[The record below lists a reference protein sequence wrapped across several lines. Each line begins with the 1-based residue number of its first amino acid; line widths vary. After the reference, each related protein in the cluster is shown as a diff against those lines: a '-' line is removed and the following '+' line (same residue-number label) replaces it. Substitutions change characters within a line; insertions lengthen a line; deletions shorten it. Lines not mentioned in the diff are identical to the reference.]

1 MKFILNL
8 FFILLFLVLPG
19 SIFGQTEKKAVY
31 GVLIDNT
38 GSMRS
43 QFGNIQTLGKSVA
56 RNISQQGEV
65 SLFRFQTE
73 GSDKKQFAI
82 VSSGTE
88 WSRDKDALENYI
100 GKLQVVPGRTV
111 LFDSIRSIAR
121 TIDAKA
127 VSEKLTEKILILITD
142 GEDRTSEVT
151 EKQLLKELKE
161 SNIKVYAFGLI
172 AELDSERSLFGD
184 SIKEKATHF
193 LKRITKE
200 KGGNV
205 IFPKLKK
212 DTKTEDLLTELFAEP
227 SKK

>member
-8 FFILLFLVLPG
+8 FFILLFLVLPV

-38 GSMRS
+38 GSMRT
-43 QFGNIQTLGKSVA
+43 QFDNIQTLAKSIA
-56 RNISQQGEV
+56 RNVSQQGEV
-65 SLFRFQTE
+65 SLFKFQTE

-82 VSSGTE
+82 VSKGTE

-100 GKLQVVPGRTV
+100 GKLQVVPGQTV
-111 LFDSIRSIAR
+111 LFDSIRSIAK

-151 EKQLLKELKE
+151 EKQLFKELKE
-161 SNIKVYAFGLI
+161 SNIKVYAVGLI
-172 AELDSERSLFGD
+172 TELDSERSLFGD
-184 SIKEKATHF
+184 SAKERAAQF
-193 LKRITKE
+193 LKKITKE
-200 KGGNV
+200 TGGKA

-212 DTKTEDLLTELFAEP
+212 NTKIEDSLTELFSEP
-227 SKK
+227 SK